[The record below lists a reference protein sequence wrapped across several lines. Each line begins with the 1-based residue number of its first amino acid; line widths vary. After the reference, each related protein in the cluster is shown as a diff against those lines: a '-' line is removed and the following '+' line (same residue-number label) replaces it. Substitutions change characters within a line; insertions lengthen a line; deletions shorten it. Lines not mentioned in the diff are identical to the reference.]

1 MGVTLYKYPVIPYSY
16 MYNYWNFIP
25 SVFSVIALLIICKF
39 CMLLVS
45 VNCFDVISTFWNEQG
60 NYFFSSLEWT
70 ALLVFDQTFT
80 TSKIIYFGSLQ
91 IKNLRKDQGS
101 NITTLLWNAIVYL
114 SAIIIKWIYVNSNGL
129 HMKCTNG

>member
-16 MYNYWNFIP
+16 MYNDWNFIP
-25 SVFSVIALLIICKF
+25 SAFSALLIICKF

-60 NYFFSSLEWT
+60 NYFFFSLEWT
-70 ALLVFDQTFT
+70 ALLVFEQGLT

-91 IKNLRKDQGS
+91 IKYLRKDQGG
-101 NITTLLWNAIVYL
+101 NIMVLLWNAIVYLL

-129 HMKCTNG
+129 HMKCING

>member
-1 MGVTLYKYPVIPYSY
+1 MAVTLYRYPVKSYSN
-16 MYNYWNFIP
+16 MYSYWNFIP

-45 VNCFDVISTFWNEQG
+45 VNCFDVILTFWNEQG
-60 NYFFSSLEWT
+60 NYFFFLEWT

-91 IKNLRKDQGS
+91 IKYLRKDQGG
-101 NITTLLWNAIVYL
+101 NIMVLLWYAIVYL
-114 SAIIIKWIYVNSNGL
+114 SAIIIKWIYVNGL
-129 HMKCTNG
+129 HMKCING

>member
-1 MGVTLYKYPVIPYSY
+1 MGVTLYRYTIKSYSN
-16 MYNYWNFIP
+16 MYSYWNFIP
-25 SVFSVIALLIICKF
+25 SVFSALLIICKF

-60 NYFFSSLEWT
+60 NYFFFLEWT
-70 ALLVFDQTFT
+70 ALLVFDQGLT

-91 IKNLRKDQGS
+91 IKYLRKDQGG
-101 NITTLLWNAIVYL
+101 NIMVLLWYAIVYL